1 MNLDSMQWW
10 WSEWSVETT
19 SSKQISKPLL
29 SFICIFKV
37 LHDSSQESQIRLGPP
52 LAWRSDRLPTRRLG
66 GKIKSTILLRYPRR
80 SILTLTLAA
89 TPQRE
94 FRNGRSPRMST
105 SARTCR
111 FGYHSPQERWLVR
124 LRWPVRI
131 QSSWFELRCSR
142 SGCSIK
148 VTCRIA
154 LFSSRNTVDYGHE
167 DGGISLF
174 VHFVTFPVTVSFS
187 SVFLLWESWKHAL
200 QRCCGQA
207 HSTSFPYSLIS
218 ELVT

>member
-1 MNLDSMQWW
+1 VEWPASNARHRGPKRYDLLHNLRGVEGSSLPITLRYVRAMNFDSMQWW

-124 LRWPVRI
+124 LR
-131 QSSWFELRCSR
+131 
-142 SGCSIK
+142 
-148 VTCRIA
+148 
-154 LFSSRNTVDYGHE
+154 
-167 DGGISLF
+167 
-174 VHFVTFPVTVSFS
+174 
-187 SVFLLWESWKHAL
+187 
-200 QRCCGQA
+200 
-207 HSTSFPYSLIS
+207 
-218 ELVT
+218 